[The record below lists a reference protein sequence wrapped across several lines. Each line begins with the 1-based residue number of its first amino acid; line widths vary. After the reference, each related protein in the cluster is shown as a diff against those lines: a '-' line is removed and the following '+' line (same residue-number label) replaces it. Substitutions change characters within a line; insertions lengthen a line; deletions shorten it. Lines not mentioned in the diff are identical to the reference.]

1 MRWLHLAALAL
12 IAAFAKAQ
20 EKDLL
25 LPANI
30 ATSDNSEENTKLL
43 LPSPKVAAD
52 SSETNTSPARQRPQQ
67 GPGWG
72 GLISGKKEK
81 KFKTQKYTSIRMIY

>member
-12 IAAFAKAQ
+12 ITAFAKGQ

-25 LPANI
+25 LPATA

-52 SSETNTSPARQRPQQ
+52 NSETNSSPARQRPQQ

-72 GLISGKKEK
+72 GLISGKKK
-81 KFKTQKYTSIRMIY
+81 RNTQ